1 LPNPY
6 DKIAARFAQARK
18 PWLEQRYLP
27 GVIDGLAPGD
37 RVLDLGCG
45 AGRPIAERLAAAG
58 LRVVG
63 VDSSIELLRLAR
75 RNGPAALLLLARL
88 LALEK
93 SGRGDIRRRH
103 YLLARRRRGESCNL
117 QSAHSCGVT
126 PAWHSLRLPRRSR
139 RVGPL
144 ARRRQPSTRS

>member
-1 LPNPY
+1 MPNPY

-27 GVIDGLAPGD
+27 ALIDGLAPGD

-75 RNGPAALLLLARL
+75 RNVPAALLLLAEMTEVE
-88 LALEK
+88 LANG
-93 SGRGDIRRRH
+93 SFAAI
-103 YLLARRRRGESCNL
+103 
-117 QSAHSCGVT
+117 V
-126 PAWHSLRLPRRSR
+126 
-139 RVGPL
+139 
-144 ARRRQPSTRS
+144 